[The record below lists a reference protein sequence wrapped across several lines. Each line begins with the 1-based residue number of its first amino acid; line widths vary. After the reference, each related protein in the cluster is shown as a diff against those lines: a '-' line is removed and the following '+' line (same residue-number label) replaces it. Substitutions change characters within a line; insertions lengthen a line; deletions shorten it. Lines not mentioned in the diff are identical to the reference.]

1 MFTGDD
7 SRNANKQNI
16 LESFPSKNDT
26 FWTLQKCRVLCS
38 RDWQGR
44 QGWAQS
50 VAYGLHNVVML
61 NHVDI
66 HMKSFIKTKE
76 CRRKTLLSHFE
87 SVSMYP
93 EQPHLCCD
101 NCGTQCKC
109 GMLHSDN
116 ITKDPFTTY
125 KDTLPTS
132 TEREVSQQQLKVVEE
147 NLIKYHKSTVMQ
159 LVGTTASGNVKT

>member
-1 MFTGDD
+1 
-7 SRNANKQNI
+7 
-16 LESFPSKNDT
+16 
-26 FWTLQKCRVLCS
+26 
-38 RDWQGR
+38 
-44 QGWAQS
+44 
-50 VAYGLHNVVML
+50 ML

-159 LVGTTASGNVKT
+159 LVGATASGNVKTYRKQFNNSCWGFHSTKFHRSWITCTKYSQ